1 MIAFS
6 CKCAPRVKHLTLCE
20 SSCFFACWNML
31 SFCISVVC
39 GVDFGWLLRKH
50 FALRIWKSLGSS
62 TLHSENFPLKQSK
75 ENKGSPSEAE
85 LGFEHVGVTW
95 WRWKCYRCGLTTA
108 LESPNPSGKS
118 CVASCCQSCCSV
130 RSEFVPAIGLSVYF
144 ILVALSIKLAWG
156 PHTHKPSGPSGLSVW
171 LYSVG
176 HFVLQYNH
184 SSPV

>member
-1 MIAFS
+1 MWKF
-6 CKCAPRVKHLTLCE
+6 L
-20 SSCFFACWNML
+20 FFWFLEHA
-31 SFCISVVC
+31 ISVVC
-39 GVDFGWLLRKH
+39 EVDFGWLLRKH

-95 WRWKCYRCGLTTA
+95 WRWKCYQCGLTTA

-130 RSEFVPAIGLSVYF
+130 RSEFVPAIGLCLFYF
-144 ILVALSIKLAWG
+144 SSFINKVGLGSA
-156 PHTHKPSGPSGLSVW
+156 HTQTLGTLGTFSLI
-171 LYSVG
+171 
-176 HFVLQYNH
+176 VLRG
-184 SSPV
+184 SPCLTV